1 MQVKQTTQQL
11 REKQYHVHVRTDRT
25 ILLILLLLL
34 FALLFFY
41 TRQNSQFVIVRQIV
55 NTCFV

>member
-1 MQVKQTTQQL
+1 M